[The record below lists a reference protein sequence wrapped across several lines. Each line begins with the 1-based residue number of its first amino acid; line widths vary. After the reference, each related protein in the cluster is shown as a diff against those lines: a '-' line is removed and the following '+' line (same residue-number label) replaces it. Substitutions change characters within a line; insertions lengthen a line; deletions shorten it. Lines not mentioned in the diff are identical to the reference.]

1 MSPEEV
7 LEEMELRMM
16 KSVDVLKGEFSSIR
30 TGKASP
36 ALIENIMV
44 DYYGSRSRLREL
56 AGISTPEAR
65 LLVVQ
70 PWDPGS
76 LGEIEKAIM
85 QANVGLNP
93 SNDGKVIR
101 IPIPEISEERRRD
114 LVKVIKK
121 IAEEAKVAVRNVRRD
136 ANHQIEELGK
146 DGKVPEDEK
155 FRLLEEIQGKTDE
168 YGSEIETQ
176 LEAKERELLE
186 I

>member
-1 MSPEEV
+1 MLPEEA
-7 LEEMELRMM
+7 LEEMELKML
-16 KSVDVLKGEFSSIR
+16 KSVDVVKGEFASIR

-36 ALIENIMV
+36 ALIENIVV
-44 DYYGSRSRLREL
+44 DYYGTRSRLRDL

-70 PWDPGS
+70 PWDPNS
-76 LGEIEKAIM
+76 LSDIEKAIM

-93 SNDGKVIR
+93 SNDGKIIR
-101 IPIPEISEERRRD
+101 IPVPEISEERRRD

-121 IAEEAKVAVRNVRRD
+121 IAEEGKVSIRNVRRE

-146 DGKVPEDEK
+146 GGKVPEDEK
-155 FRLLEEIQGKTDE
+155 FRFLEEVQTKTDE
-168 YGSEIETQ
+168 YVREIED
-176 LEAKERELLE
+176 LLAAKERELLE